1 MRNTIDSL
9 KGMGVALVTPFHQ
22 DKTIDFDAF
31 GELLEHVIKGNADY
45 LVVLGST
52 AETPAL
58 SDRERL
64 DVRRFV
70 ADKVAG
76 RVPLILG
83 MGSNNTAALC
93 EELRNSDL
101 KDFSAILSVVPYY
114 NKPSQEGI
122 YAHFAE
128 VAKAS
133 PLPVILYNVP
143 GRTGVNMNADTTLR
157 LAWDFRDKIIGIK
170 EASGDINQMDS
181 IIKRKPADFDVI
193 SGDDALT
200 YPLMTLGAVG
210 VISVIGNAFPAKLSE
225 MVHLCL
231 NGRYS
236 EALPIHH
243 SFTELFRLLF
253 VDGNPAGVKCAL
265 HALGLTQNELRLPL
279 VPTRL
284 KTNEQIAEAVARLS
298 ESK

>member
-31 GELLEHVIKGNADY
+31 GQLLEHVIKGNADY

-93 EELRNSDL
+93 EGLRNSDL

-114 NKPSQEGI
+114 NKPSQQGI
-122 YAHFAE
+122 YAHFSE

-133 PLPVILYNVP
+133 PLPIVLYNVP

-284 KTNEQIAEAVARLS
+284 KTNELIAEAVARLS

>member
-1 MRNTIDSL
+1 MRNTINSL

-31 GELLEHVIKGNADY
+31 GQLLEHVIKGNADY

-83 MGSNNTAALC
+83 MGSNNTSALC

-122 YAHFAE
+122 YAHFSE

-133 PLPVILYNVP
+133 PLPVVLYNVP

-284 KTNEQIAEAVARLS
+284 KTNELIAEAVARLS